1 MAKIFGQNGLSA
13 AALYLATLWAVYG
26 QKDAGYPDKQAI
38 EKVRDWSQRKAQSLK
53 DKKGAEYKAEVAKLR
68 EARHAAYLARGIAR
82 TGAKGRE
89 RYADQYAKSSKF
101 DVEQRKLGY
110 LR

>member
-13 AALYLATLWAVYG
+13 AALYLATLWAVYE
-26 QKDAGYPDKQAI
+26 QKDAGYPDKASIQ
-38 EKVRDWSQRKAQSLK
+38 EVKDWSQRKAQSLK
-53 DKKGAEYKAEVAKLR
+53 DKKGAEYKAEIARLR
-68 EARHAAYLARGIAR
+68 EQRHAAYLRRGIKR

-89 RYADQYAKSSKF
+89 RYADQLEKSKF

>member
-26 QKDAGYPDKQAI
+26 QKDAGYPDKASIQ
-38 EKVRDWSQRKAQSLK
+38 EVKDWSQRKATSLK
-53 DKKGAEYKAEVAKLR
+53 DKKGAEYKAEIARLR

-89 RYADQYAKSSKF
+89 RYADQLASSKF